1 MLKKDTSNTK
11 IKKYFGSQY
20 YDLIKKILNFHNPIQ
35 DYEI

>member
-20 YDLIKKILNFHNPIQ
+20 YDLIKKIPFSFLF
-35 DYEI
+35 